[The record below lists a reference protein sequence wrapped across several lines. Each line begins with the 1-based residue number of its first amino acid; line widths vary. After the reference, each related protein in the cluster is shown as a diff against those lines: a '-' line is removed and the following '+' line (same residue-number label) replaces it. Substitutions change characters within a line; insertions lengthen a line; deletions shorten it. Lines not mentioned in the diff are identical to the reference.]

1 MEFARPWKAT
11 YGRTRK
17 WGRTWDSLLAA
28 PLQGGAAHSRN
39 CGETLRRFCH
49 AHGWQHLTGLCAY
62 RWGRSLSHTKA
73 SRFDVVVLV
82 VCFLEEATSNPLFI
96 HWGPKDPK
104 TAALWRNKNW
114 CCKTYS
120 WPLITCLV
128 IRLPQS
134 SAWTQAARS
143 NNLTPHHRPKRWV
156 SVTSWL
162 WWWWWS
168 GLGGL
173 GFSLGGNRLCELL
186 LNSTERP
193 KTIGPH

>member
-1 MEFARPWKAT
+1 MLVFSSRIKAQKKIAWNWWNITSHKQTDMHLSTCFLLTNLISMEFERPRKAT

-17 WGRTWDSLLAA
+17 WGTTWDSLLAA
-28 PLQGGAAHSRN
+28 PLQGEAAHSRN
-39 CGETLRRFCH
+39 CGETLMGFCH

-73 SRFDVVVLV
+73 SRSDAVVLV

-120 WPLITCLV
+120 WPLIT
-128 IRLPQS
+128 RFSHQ
-134 SAWTQAARS
+134 
-143 NNLTPHHRPKRWV
+143 TPSK
-156 SVTSWL
+156 L
-162 WWWWWS
+162 
-168 GLGGL
+168 GLDPG
-173 GFSLGGNRLCELL
+173 C
-186 LNSTERP
+186 
-193 KTIGPH
+193 